1 MSITSILFDI
11 SKGLVKY
18 VPKFIKGGISGI
30 FSGTISDG
38 NFENLDGEEKERASI
53 KDIIGI
59 DLSKDLMRIL
69 EDHSTI
75 GKTGPAEI
83 SLSQKLYFS
92 AYCKFLSSALDGF
105 REYTYMKKPITL
117 TKIFQVQVSSGKSF
131 IGAKW
136 DKSHEHVSIGYD
148 ETMGYTL
155 SLSGMPGIEAAFNED
170 IWELIRINDITCTM
184 TNVTDIISTMSIGY
198 LPGYRDVST
207 INKNMVGM
215 TSANVITTS
224 TQCDYLIANPSCNF
238 YKYNDETKKYMSEDK
253 GPAPCNQILNIDN
266 IKMYINSKDKYKR
279 FHTFGQVLF
288 FKNVPVIFGS
298 DSIGATYDVKITM
311 NLDLFSPWNATI
323 IQHIYGTDD
332 DDKDDSDSSDDTSSD
347 EQENGG
353 NEGDGD
359 HKPGDDDDG
368 NEGDCSEEDQGS
380 TQGTT
385 QGSTKIGVVVVKE
398 EEINKKIPAGRRGR
412 IIRKQ
417 K

>member
-1 MSITSILFDI
+1 MGVLSILTSIGTQLI
-11 SKGLVKY
+11 KY
-18 VPKFIKGGISGI
+18 VPKFIAGGINGIMSGSNI
-30 FSGTISDG
+30 DG
-38 NFENLDGEEKERASI
+38 NTWLDGEESQNQSI
-53 KDIIGI
+53 ANILGIEINDDIKKII
-59 DLSKDLMRIL
+59 ES
-69 EDHSTI
+69 HSTI

-117 TKIFQVQVSSGKSF
+117 TKTFQVQINSGKAY
-131 IGAKW
+131 IGGKW
-136 DKSHEHVSIGYD
+136 DKYNKSVQIGYD
-148 ETMGYTL
+148 ETMAYTL
-155 SLSGMPGIEAAFNED
+155 SLSGMNGIEAAFNED
-170 IWELIRINDITCTM
+170 IWELIRINDITCSM

-207 INKNMVGM
+207 ISKSMVGM
-215 TSANVITTS
+215 TSANITTTS

-238 YKYNDETKKYMSEDK
+238 YKYNDEMKKYMSEDK

-288 FKNVPVIFGS
+288 FKNVPINSGC
-298 DSIGATYDVKITM
+298 DSIGGIYDVTITI
-311 NLDLFSPWNATI
+311 NLDLFSPWNSTV
-323 IQHIYGTDD
+323 IQHIYNTDD
-332 DDKDDSDSSDDTSSD
+332 DDGED
-347 EQENGG
+347 GG
-353 NEGDGD
+353 NESDNDHKPEDGDNDDDDHKPEDDGDGD
-359 HKPGDDDDG
+359 GDDDG
-368 NEGDCSEEDQGS
+368 NESDCSEEGQGS
-380 TQGTT
+380 T

-398 EEINKKIPAGRRGR
+398 EEINKKIPVGRRGR